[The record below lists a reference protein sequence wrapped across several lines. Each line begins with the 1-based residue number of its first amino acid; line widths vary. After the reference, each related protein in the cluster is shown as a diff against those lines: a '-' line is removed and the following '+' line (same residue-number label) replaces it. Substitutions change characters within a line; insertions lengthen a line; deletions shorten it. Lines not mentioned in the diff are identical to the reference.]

1 MAILPRPVPGEDTRL
16 TDFVRD
22 EDADGAPTDG
32 ADSDGGGPAVAGRD
46 REHPDADGDGE
57 PAPDTHGD
65 DEPAPDAHGHDEPA
79 PDTHGHDEHAPDS
92 GSAAATA
99 TWTPDGEA
107 CEACGSVVE
116 RRWHDDGTLVCAGC
130 KEW

>member
-32 ADSDGGGPAVAGRD
+32 ADSDGDGTAGAGRD
-46 REHPDADGDGE
+46 REPPDAD
-57 PAPDTHGD
+57 GD